1 MHCIFK
7 TKEDLMNK
15 IKSILLLLTL
25 TMAFSNPT
33 RKQFSEAFVQTA
45 KIGNPAVVS
54 IISEKTINNNY
65 HQFFSPFGN
74 QFQNDD
80 FTNQSLGSGVILDA
94 KLGYIV
100 TNNHV
105 VEDADGIKVV
115 LYDKTEL
122 DAIIIGTDPLS
133 DLAIIQVES
142 NHLTQITTGTSADLN
157 VGEWVVAIGSPFGLQ
172 LNHTV
177 TAGIISAVGRSDVIS
192 KLNFENFIQHDAAI
206 NPGNS
211 GGALLN
217 LDGELVGINTAIATG
232 GFSRANAGVGFAIP
246 IDQVKRVTID
256 LINDGKVSRG
266 WLGVSIQ
273 NIDSNMEKVLH
284 LDSHNGVLLSDV
296 FTNSPAEK
304 GGLLPHD
311 IIMGINNKRVDNSAQ
326 LKNLISAE
334 RPEETISIKILR
346 DSKKRT
352 LEIKLGSRPSQKDL
366 ISGNLNSN
374 DQFDILGF
382 SVENHE
388 TGVIII
394 DVEKKS
400 NSGKQNIKHGD
411 IIVAIGRNEIQS
423 VNNYNKTISKYSLGD
438 IIMLRIIRNGNAR
451 YVAYEIS

>member
-1 MHCIFK
+1 
-7 TKEDLMNK
+7 MNK

-122 DAIIIGTDPLS
+122 DATIIGTDPLS

-273 NIDSNMEKVLH
+273 DIDSNMEKVLH
-284 LDSHNGVLLSDV
+284 LDNHNGVLLSDV

-411 IIVAIGRNEIQS
+411 IIVAIGRNVIQS
-423 VNNYNKTISKYSLGD
+423 VNTYNKTISKYSLGD

>member
-1 MHCIFK
+1 
-7 TKEDLMNK
+7 MNK

-122 DAIIIGTDPLS
+122 DATIIGTDPLS

-284 LDSHNGVLLSDV
+284 LDNHNGVLLSDV

-411 IIVAIGRNEIQS
+411 IIVAIGRNVIQS
-423 VNNYNKTISKYSLGD
+423 VNTYNKTISKYSLGD

>member
-1 MHCIFK
+1 
-7 TKEDLMNK
+7 MNK

-25 TMAFSNPT
+25 TIAFSNPT
-33 RKQFSEAFVQTA
+33 RKQFSEAFIQTA
-45 KIGNPAVVS
+45 TIANPAVVS
-54 IISEKTINNNY
+54 IVSEKTIKNNY

-74 QFQNDD
+74 QFQNED
-80 FTNQSLGSGVILDA
+80 FTNQSLGSGVILDS

-105 VEDADGIKVV
+105 VEDSDDIRVV

-122 DAIIIGTDPLS
+122 DATIIGTDPLS

-142 NHLTQITTGTSADLN
+142 SHLTQIKKGTSEDLK
-157 VGEWVVAIGSPFGLQ
+157 VGEWVVAIGSPFGLH

-177 TAGIISAVGRSDVIS
+177 TAGIVSAVGRSDVIS

-246 IDQVKRVTID
+246 IDQVKRITDD
-256 LINDGKVSRG
+256 LITEGIVSRG

-273 NIDSNMEKVLH
+273 DIDTNRSRALNLNNK
-284 LDSHNGVLLSDV
+284 NGVLISDV
-296 FTNSPAEK
+296 FFNSPAEI
-304 GGLLPHD
+304 GGLLHHD
-311 IIMGINNKRVDNSAQ
+311 IIIEVNKNIVNNSSQ
-326 LKNLISAE
+326 LKNLVSAE
-334 RPEETISIKILR
+334 RPSKIISLKIIR
-346 DSKKRT
+346 DSKELTMKV
-352 LEIKLGSRPSQKDL
+352 KLGSRPNQEDL
-366 ISGNLNSN
+366 LSGNLNFQN
-374 DQFDILGF
+374 QFDVLGL
-382 SVENHE
+382 SVENHDD
-388 TGVIII
+388 GVIIV
-394 DVEKKS
+394 DMVKNS
-400 NSGKQNIKHGD
+400 NSNEQNIKQGD
-411 IIVAIGRNEIQS
+411 VIVAIGRNEIS
-423 VNNYNKTISKYSLGD
+423 TTNIYNKIISRYSLGD